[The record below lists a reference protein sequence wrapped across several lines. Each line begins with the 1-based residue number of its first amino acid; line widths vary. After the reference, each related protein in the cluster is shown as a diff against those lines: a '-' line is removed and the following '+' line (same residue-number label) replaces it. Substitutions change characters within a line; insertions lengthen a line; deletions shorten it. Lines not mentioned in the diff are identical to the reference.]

1 MGIVISTHLPPP
13 VMIDSTEV
21 RKWVTHMLCWS
32 WAMYFSAAASSEN
45 DQGSMNLA
53 SNTASVPST
62 MPSRVAAI
70 QGMAECLTRRWTSR
84 DAPAGIALVPG
95 AVELLGGGP
104 ELHDEVAGQ
113 VLRLGL
119 APLLAPKADQGG
131 FIAAHDD
138 PGVRAADERAA
149 ILVAS
154 FVHTLDFM
162 FHQASEM
169 LPAVVVLS
177 CLCDSYM

>member
-13 VMIDSTEV
+13 VMIDSTAD
-21 RKWVTHMLCWS
+21 RRWVTHMLCWS

-62 MPSRVAAI
+62 IPSRVAAI
-70 QGMAECLTRRWTSR
+70 QGMAECLTRRWTSVTR
-84 DAPAGIALVPG
+84 RP
-95 AVELLGGGP
+95 ELRSYQERLSVLGRRP

-119 APLLAPKADQGG
+119 APLLAPEADQGR
-131 FIAAHDD
+131 FVAAHDD
-138 PGVRAADERAA
+138 PGVRAADEGAAVLIRLCPHAA
-149 ILVAS
+149 IS
-154 FVHTLDFM
+154 
-162 FHQASEM
+162 
-169 LPAVVVLS
+169 
-177 CLCDSYM
+177 

>member
-1 MGIVISTHLPPP
+1 MGMVISTHLPPP
-13 VMIDSTEV
+13 VMIDSTEL

-45 DQGSMNLA
+45 DHGSMNLA
-53 SNTASVPST
+53 SNTASGPLHDAVEGRRHPRNGR
-62 MPSRVAAI
+62 MLDAALDV
-70 QGMAECLTRRWTSR
+70 GN
-84 DAPAGIALVPG
+84 APAGIALVPG
-95 AVELLGGGP
+95 AIELLGCGP

-119 APLLAPKADQGG
+119 APLLAPQADQGG

-149 ILVAS
+149 VLVG
-154 FVHTLDFM
+154 FCPHVRFHHFLDR
-162 FHQASEM
+162 
-169 LPAVVVLS
+169 
-177 CLCDSYM
+177 

>member
-1 MGIVISTHLPPP
+1 
-13 VMIDSTEV
+13 
-21 RKWVTHMLCWS
+21 
-32 WAMYFSAAASSEN
+32 MYFSAAASSEN

-62 MPSRVAAI
+62 IPSRVAAI

-84 DAPAGIALVPG
+84 DPPAGIALVPG
-95 AVELLGGGP
+95 AVEVLGRRP

-119 APLLAPKADQGG
+119 APFLAPEADEGR

-138 PGVRAADERAA
+138 PGVRAAEQNARLSW
-149 ILVAS
+149 IIAS
-154 FVHTLDFM
+154 LRTTKNDTKHPGSPVNTLSIYFD
-162 FHQASEM
+162 
-169 LPAVVVLS
+169 L
-177 CLCDSYM
+177 